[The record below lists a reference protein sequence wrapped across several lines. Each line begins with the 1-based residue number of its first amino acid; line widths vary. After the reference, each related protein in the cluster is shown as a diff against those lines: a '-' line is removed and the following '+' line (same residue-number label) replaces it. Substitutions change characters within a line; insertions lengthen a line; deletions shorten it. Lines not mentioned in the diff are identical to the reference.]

1 MLLNLVD
8 ERMIY
13 HILIQF
19 VWVVGLGFEA
29 QQLSSLSEATAELH
43 SELRTIVQLCQLP
56 YSYILHATVI
66 NGLPFNP

>member
-29 QQLSSLSEATAELH
+29 QWLSSL
-43 SELRTIVQLCQLP
+43 
-56 YSYILHATVI
+56 
-66 NGLPFNP
+66 